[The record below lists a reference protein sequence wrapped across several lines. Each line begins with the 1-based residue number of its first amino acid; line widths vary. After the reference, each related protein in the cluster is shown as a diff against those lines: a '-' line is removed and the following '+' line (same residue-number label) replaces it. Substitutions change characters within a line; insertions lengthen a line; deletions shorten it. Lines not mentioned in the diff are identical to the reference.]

1 MKEEEQEASAMSD
14 ETVAAARFVSV
25 VCECVS
31 RVSRL
36 LGSQRNGMQSTIMKG
51 VGL

>member
-1 MKEEEQEASAMSD
+1 MKEEEQEASAMPD

-31 RVSRL
+31 RVSKL
-36 LGSQRNGMQSTIMKG
+36 LGSQRNRR
-51 VGL
+51 V